1 MKEIHGKPL
10 YVSYNLNAKATEQLL
25 KLQGDKKMRIYI
37 KYLLTD
43 ILDHIVSNELNIFFD
58 VRTFSDYHQKFYD
71 HILKAHPGR
80 WVHVKDIRVVDLE
93 PWMIT
98 K

>member
-1 MKEIHGKPL
+1 MKPTPL
-10 YVSYNLNAKATEQLL
+10 YVSYNLKSHATEQFI
-25 KLQGDKKMRIYI
+25 KLSKGDKTMRIFI
-37 KYLLTD
+37 TYLLTD
-43 ILDHIVSNELNIFFD
+43 ILDNIVSNELNIFFD

-80 WVHVKDIRVVDLE
+80 WVHVKNIRVIDLE
-93 PWMIT
+93 PWMI

>member
-1 MKEIHGKPL
+1 MIKSTPL
-10 YVSYNLNAKATEQLL
+10 YVSYNLNSHATEQFT
-25 KLQGDKKMRIYI
+25 KLSKGDKTMRIFI
-37 KYLLTD
+37 TYLLTD

-80 WVHVKDIRVVDLE
+80 WVHVKNIRVIDLE
-93 PWMIT
+93 DWMI